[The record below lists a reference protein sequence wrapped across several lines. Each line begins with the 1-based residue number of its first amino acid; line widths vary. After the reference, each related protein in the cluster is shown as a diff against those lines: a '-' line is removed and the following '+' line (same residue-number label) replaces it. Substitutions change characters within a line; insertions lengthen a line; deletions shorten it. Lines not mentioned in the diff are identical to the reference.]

1 MTAEEELEL
10 LRQRMDNAQ
19 ALANMGDYDWHIP
32 TDTNRWSDQLFRIYG
47 HQPQSF
53 NASYETF
60 LAMIHPDDRD
70 RIREIHEHSY
80 ATGEPYEML
89 ERIVRPD
96 GEVRYLRSNG
106 QVVMGPDGAP
116 ERMRGTCI
124 DVTEQVLAEREREA
138 AAVRLNET
146 QLRRRQA
153 VEINDNIV
161 QGLTAALYALELG
174 DTESCRTYLD
184 ATLTAARSMMD
195 PDDDGGL
202 VRSEPAS
209 LD

>member
-1 MTAEEELEL
+1 MDAEEELEQ

-19 ALANMGDYDWHIP
+19 HLANMGDYDWHIP

-47 HQPQSF
+47 YEPQSF
-53 NASYETF
+53 NASYERF
-60 LAMIHPDDRD
+60 LSMIHPDDREA
-70 RIREIHEHSY
+70 IQAIHQHSY
-80 ATGEPYEML
+80 ATGEPYEMI

-106 QVVMGPDGAP
+106 QVLMGPDGSP

-124 DVTEQVLAEREREA
+124 DITEQVLADREREA
-138 AAVRLNET
+138 AALRLNET

-161 QGLTAALYALELG
+161 QGLTAAIYALELG
-174 DTESCRTYLD
+174 EAESCRSYLD
-184 ATLTAARSMMD
+184 ATLASARSMME
-195 PDDDGGL
+195 PDEDL